1 MNLLGAVAENGDRFF
16 TLVKGRLTG
25 ETTTLFL
32 RSLQEEFGEKLVI
45 VLDNAGYFT
54 AKDVKKQAAKDG
66 LLLDYLPPY
75 APEINPVEQCW
86 RQLNQARGNRLFR
99 DLSELKSFLTTTLPT
114 ISSPSIYNYLC

>member
-1 MNLLGAVAENGDRFF
+1 MLGAVAENGDRFF

-25 ETTTLFL
+25 EMTTLFL

-45 VLDNAGYFT
+45 VLDNTGYFT

-75 APEINPVEQCW
+75 APEIKPVEQCW
-86 RQLNQARGNRLFR
+86 RQLNQARGNRLFH
-99 DLSELKSFLTTTLPT
+99 DPSELESFLTATLPT
-114 ISSPSIYNYLC
+114 ISSPNFYNYLC